1 VARASDKTKV
11 RHMLRTKLI
20 GLGALLLTATAHA
33 NTPSVPSLKPAVSYA
48 SSVVSTQDAETLR
61 AAIRASDRRDWSQLK
76 ILHSQARDEAVKD
89 LILWHLAIAGSPN
102 VDFDTLN
109 LAMTRLADW
118 PRFSTIRR
126 SAENAVALSAL
137 SHTDRV
143 LWFDALG
150 GPISGDGK
158 ANYAESLRQT
168 GLGDTA
174 MGIIRDAWR
183 NNSLNRATERDL
195 LARFGGNLTREDHF
209 ARVNYLLWTGQRSAA
224 RRLRPKLS
232 NGQRALLDARVALAA
247 RGSGVDRKVAAVP
260 ASLSQDAGLLYDRA
274 RWRRRRA
281 RNQAGATSLLV
292 DIDGADVPLA
302 GRDNLWDER
311 NIAVRAAF
319 KKGQYRTAYQLAAPH
334 GLSEGADFAEAE
346 WTAGWIALRQL
357 NEPERAAAHFVTL
370 REGVSTAISLARA
383 DYWYGRALE
392 AMGETERADDA
403 FASAAIHNYTY
414 YGQLAAER
422 VRRTDL
428 VLPSTPLPTESE
440 REAFGERSL
449 IKALQ
454 LLGEAGERS
463 LFRRFS
469 YHIDDQLQTATE
481 QLLLAEI
488 ANKFHS
494 PDVGVRGGKAGLGRG
509 IIAPEAAYP
518 IVSYPLQRDVQ
529 VENALV
535 LALSR
540 QESELNPRAISHANA
555 RGLMQMLPAT
565 AREQARREGLPYRRS
580 WLTDDPGYNMTLGA
594 AHLDDLLD
602 RFNGSYIM
610 TAAAYNAG
618 ASRPARWVV
627 DYGDPRKGD
636 IDPVDW
642 VEFIPF
648 SETRNYVQRVL
659 ENVQVYRQRLSDV
672 PSQIRISEDLN
683 RGQLRP

>member
-1 VARASDKTKV
+1 
-11 RHMLRTKLI
+11 MLRSHL
-20 GLGALLLTATAHA
+20 LGFGTLLLAAAAQA
-33 NTPSVPSLKPAVSYA
+33 NTPPVPSLKPPVSYA
-48 SSVVSTQDAETLR
+48 SDIVSTQDAETLR
-61 AAIRASDRRDWSQLK
+61 EALRASDRRDWSKLK
-76 ILHSQARDEAVKD
+76 VLHAQVQDEAVKD
-89 LILWHLAIAGSPN
+89 LVLWHLAIAGSPN

-118 PRFSTIRR
+118 PRFNAIRR
-126 SAENAVALSAL
+126 SAENAIGLSAL
-137 SHTDRV
+137 SHAERV
-143 LWFDALG
+143 VWFDALE
-150 GPISGDGK
+150 GPVSGDGK

-168 GLGDTA
+168 GLGDAA
-174 MGIIRDAWR
+174 MEVIRDAWR
-183 NNSLNRATERDL
+183 NNSMNRATERDL
-195 LARFGGNLTREDHF
+195 LRQFGGDLTRDDHF
-209 ARVNYLLWTGQRSAA
+209 TRVNFLLWTGQRSAA
-224 RRLRPKLS
+224 NRLRSKLS
-232 NGQRALLDARVALAA
+232 SGQRALLDARIALAA
-247 RGSGVDRKVAAVP
+247 RRAGVDRKVAAVP
-260 ASLSQDAGLLYDRA
+260 ASLKQDPGLLYDRA

-319 KKGQYRTAYQLAAPH
+319 KAGQYETAYKLSAPH
-334 GLSEGADFAEAE
+334 GLNAGADFADAE
-346 WTAGWIALRQL
+346 WTAGWISLRL
-357 NEPERAAAHFVTL
+357 MNEPERAAAHFANL
-370 REGVSTAISLARA
+370 REGVSTPISLARA
-383 DYWYGRALE
+383 DYWRGRALE
-392 AMGETERADDA
+392 AMDEQEQADA
-403 FASAAIHNYTY
+403 AYMAAAIHNYTY

-422 VRRTDL
+422 VSRTGL
-428 VLPSTPLPTESE
+428 VLPRTPAPTEAE
-440 REAFGERSL
+440 REAFNDRGL
-449 IKALQ
+449 IKAMR
-454 LLGEAGERS
+454 LLGESGERG
-463 LFRRFS
+463 LFRQFS

-488 ANKFHS
+488 ANNFHS

-518 IVSYPLQRDVQ
+518 IVSYPLQREVQ

-555 RGLMQMLPAT
+555 RGLMQMLPST
-565 AREQARREGLPYRRS
+565 AREQARREGLPFRQS

-618 ASRPARWVV
+618 ASRPARWVNE
-627 DYGDPRKGD
+627 YGDPRKGE
-636 IDPVDW
+636 IDAIDW

-659 ENVQVYRQRLSDV
+659 ENVQVYRQRLSEE
-672 PSQIRISEDLN
+672 PSEIRISEDLN
-683 RGQLRP
+683 RGRLP

>member
-1 VARASDKTKV
+1 
-11 RHMLRTKLI
+11 M
-20 GLGALLLTATAHA
+20 GLGVLLLTATAHA
-33 NTPSVPSLKPAVSYA
+33 NTPSVPSLKPPVSYA
-48 SSVVSTQDAETLR
+48 SNIVSTQDAETLR
-61 AAIRASDRRDWSQLK
+61 AAIRASERRDWSQLK
-76 ILHSQARDEAVKD
+76 RLHNQARDEAVKD
-89 LILWHLAIAGSPN
+89 LILWHLGIAGSPN

-109 LAMTRLADW
+109 LAVNRLADW
-118 PRFSTIRR
+118 PRYDAIRR
-126 SAENAVALSAL
+126 SAENAIALSAL
-137 SHTDRV
+137 SHSDRIV
-143 LWFDALG
+143 WFDALG
-150 GPISGDGK
+150 GPVSGDGK
-158 ANYAESLRQT
+158 ANYATSLRQT

-174 MGIIRDAWR
+174 MGVIRDAWR
-183 NNSLNRATERDL
+183 NHSLNRATERDL
-195 LARFGGNLTREDHF
+195 LARFGGNLTRDDHF
-209 ARVNYLLWTGQRSAA
+209 ARVNFLLWTGQRTAA
-224 RRLRPKLS
+224 NRLRSKLS
-232 NGQRALLDARVALAA
+232 SGQRALLAARIALAA

-260 ASLSQDAGLLYDRA
+260 AALKQDPGLLYDRA

-281 RNQAGATSLLV
+281 RNQDGATSLLV

-319 KKGQYRTAYQLAAPH
+319 KKGQYRTAYQLSAPH
-334 GLSEGADFAEAE
+334 GLNEGADFAEAE
-346 WTAGWIALRQL
+346 WTAGWIALRHL
-357 NEPERAAAHFVTL
+357 NEPERAAAHFVAL
-370 REGVSTAISLARA
+370 REGVSTPISLARA
-383 DYWYGRALE
+383 DYWHGRALE
-392 AMGETERADDA
+392 AMGERERADAA
-403 FASAAIHNYTY
+403 FAAAAVHNYTY

-422 VRRTDL
+422 VRQTDL
-428 VLPSTPLPTESE
+428 VLPSTRQPTEAE
-440 REAFGERSL
+440 RDAFGERRL
-449 IKALQ
+449 IKAMR
-454 LLGEAGERS
+454 LLGETGERG

-469 YHIDDQLQTATE
+469 YHIDDRLETPTE

-488 ANKFHS
+488 ANQYHS

-518 IVSYPLQRDVQ
+518 IVNYPLQREVQ

-602 RFNGSYIM
+602 RFNGSYVM

-627 DYGDPRKGD
+627 DYGDPRKGEV
-636 IDPVDW
+636 DPVDW

-659 ENVQVYRQRLSDV
+659 ENVQVYRQRLSET

-683 RGQLRP
+683 RGKLRP

>member
-1 VARASDKTKV
+1 
-11 RHMLRTKLI
+11 MLRSHL
-20 GLGALLLTATAHA
+20 LGFGTLLLAAAAQA
-33 NTPSVPSLKPAVSYA
+33 NTPPLPSLKPPVSYA
-48 SSVVSTQDAETLR
+48 SDIVSTQDAETLR
-61 AAIRASDRRDWSQLK
+61 EALRASDRRDWSKLK
-76 ILHSQARDEAVKD
+76 VLHAQVQDEAVKD
-89 LILWHLAIAGSPN
+89 LVLWHLAIAGSPN

-118 PRFSTIRR
+118 PRFNAIRR
-126 SAENAVALSAL
+126 SAENAIGLSAL
-137 SHTDRV
+137 SHAERV
-143 LWFDALG
+143 VWFDALE
-150 GPISGDGK
+150 GPVSGDGK

-168 GLGDTA
+168 GLGDAA
-174 MGIIRDAWR
+174 MEVIRDAWR
-183 NNSLNRATERDL
+183 NNSMNRATERDL
-195 LARFGGNLTREDHF
+195 LRQFGGDLTRDDHF
-209 ARVNYLLWTGQRSAA
+209 TRVNFLLWTGQRSAA
-224 RRLRPKLS
+224 NRLRSKLS
-232 NGQRALLDARVALAA
+232 SGQRALLDARIALAA
-247 RGSGVDRKVAAVP
+247 RRAGVDRKVAAVP
-260 ASLSQDAGLLYDRA
+260 ASLKQDPGLLYDRA

-319 KKGQYRTAYQLAAPH
+319 KAGQYETAYKLSAPH
-334 GLSEGADFAEAE
+334 GLNAGADFADAE
-346 WTAGWIALRQL
+346 WTAGWISLRL
-357 NEPERAAAHFVTL
+357 MNEPERAAAHFANL
-370 REGVSTAISLARA
+370 REGVSTPISLARA
-383 DYWYGRALE
+383 DYWRGRALE
-392 AMGETERADDA
+392 AMDEQEQADA
-403 FASAAIHNYTY
+403 AYMAAAIHNYTY

-422 VRRTDL
+422 VSRTGL
-428 VLPSTPLPTESE
+428 VLPRTPAPTEAE
-440 REAFGERSL
+440 REAFNDRGL
-449 IKALQ
+449 IRAMR
-454 LLGEAGERS
+454 LLGESGERG
-463 LFRRFS
+463 LFRQFS

-488 ANKFHS
+488 ANNFHS

-518 IVSYPLQRDVQ
+518 IVSYPLQREVQ

-555 RGLMQMLPAT
+555 RGLMQMLPST
-565 AREQARREGLPYRRS
+565 AREQARREGLPFRQS

-618 ASRPARWVV
+618 ASRPARWVNE
-627 DYGDPRKGD
+627 YGDPRKGE
-636 IDPVDW
+636 IDAIDW

-659 ENVQVYRQRLSDV
+659 ENVQVYRQRLSEE
-672 PSQIRISEDLN
+672 PSEIRISEDLN
-683 RGQLRP
+683 RGRLP

>member
-1 VARASDKTKV
+1 
-11 RHMLRTKLI
+11 MLRAKLL
-20 GLGALLLTATAHA
+20 GLGAVLLSAVAYA
-33 NTPSVPSLKPAVSYA
+33 DTPSVPSFKPEITYA
-48 SSVVSTQDAETLR
+48 SSIVSTQDAATLR

-76 ILHSQARDEAVKD
+76 RLHSEARDEAVQD
-89 LILWHLAIAGSPN
+89 LILWYLAIAGSPN

-109 LAMTRLADW
+109 LAMTRLSDW
-118 PRFSTIRR
+118 PRYTAIRR
-126 SAENAVALSAL
+126 SAENAIALSAL
-137 SHTDRV
+137 SHADRV
-143 LWFDALG
+143 VWFDALG

-158 ANYAESLRQT
+158 ANYAESLRQA
-168 GLGDTA
+168 GLEDTA
-174 MGIIRDAWR
+174 MEIIRDAWR
-183 NNSLNRATERDL
+183 NNSMNRATERDL
-195 LARFGGNLTREDHF
+195 LRRFGGDLTREDHF
-209 ARVNYLLWTGQRSAA
+209 ARVDFLLWTGQRSAA
-224 RRLRPKLS
+224 NRLRSKLS
-232 NGQRALLDARVALAA
+232 SGQRALLDARIALAA

-260 ASLSQDAGLLYDRA
+260 ASLKQNAGLLYQRA

-292 DIDGADVPLA
+292 DIDGADVPLS

-319 KKGQYRTAYQLAAPH
+319 KQGQYRTAYQLSAPH
-334 GLSEGADFAEAE
+334 GLTRGADFAEAE
-346 WTAGWIALRQL
+346 WTAGWIALRHL
-357 NEPERAAAHFVTL
+357 NEPERAAEHFVSL
-370 REGVSTAISLARA
+370 REGVTTPISLARA
-383 DYWYGRALE
+383 DYWHGRALE
-392 AMGETERADDA
+392 AMGESEQAEAA
-403 FASAAIHNYTY
+403 FAAAAIHNYTY

-422 VRRTDL
+422 VQRTDL
-428 VLPSTPLPTESE
+428 VLPSTPQPTDAE
-440 REAFGERSL
+440 REAFVERGL
-449 IKALQ
+449 IKAMR
-454 LLGEAGERS
+454 LLGETGERS

-469 YHIDDQLQTATE
+469 YHIDDQLQTPTE
-481 QLLLAEI
+481 QLLLSEI
-488 ANKFHS
+488 ANKFQS

-518 IVSYPLQRDVQ
+518 IVSYPLQREVQ

-659 ENVQVYRQRLSDV
+659 ENVQVYRQRLSDT
-672 PSQIRISEDLN
+672 PSHIRISEDLS
-683 RGQLRP
+683 RGELGP

>member
-1 VARASDKTKV
+1 
-11 RHMLRTKLI
+11 MLRTNLVGI
-20 GLGALLLTATAHA
+20 GALLLAATAQA
-33 NTPSVPSLKPAVSYA
+33 STPTVPSLKPPISYESAIVS
-48 SSVVSTQDAETLR
+48 VQDAELLR
-61 AAIRASDRRDWSQLK
+61 AAIRASDQRDWSQLE
-76 ILHSQARDEAVKD
+76 IIHSQTSDEALKD
-89 LILWHLAIAGSPN
+89 LVLWHLAIAGSPN

-118 PRFSTIRR
+118 PRYNAIRR
-126 SAENAVALSAL
+126 SAENAIELSSL
-137 SHTDRV
+137 SHSQRV
-143 LWFDALG
+143 VWFDALG

-168 GLGDTA
+168 GLGDVA
-174 MGIIRDAWR
+174 MEIIRDAWR
-183 NNSLNRATERDL
+183 NNSMNRATERDL
-195 LARFGGNLTREDHF
+195 LRRFGGNLTREDHF
-209 ARVNYLLWTGQRSAA
+209 ERVNFLLWTGQRSAA
-224 RRLRPKLS
+224 NRLRSKLS
-232 NGQRALLDARVALAA
+232 SGQRALLDARIALAA

-260 ASLSQDAGLLYDRA
+260 SSLKQDPGLLYERA

-319 KKGQYRTAYQLAAPH
+319 KAGQYNTAYQLAAPH
-334 GLSEGADFAEAE
+334 GLSSGADFADAE
-346 WTAGWIALRQL
+346 WTAGWIALRLL
-357 NEPERAAAHFVTL
+357 NEPEKAAMHFASL
-370 REGVSTAISLARA
+370 RKGVSTPISLARA
-383 DYWYGRALE
+383 DYWHGRALT
-392 AMGETERADDA
+392 AMGDTELADQS
-403 FASAAIHNYTY
+403 FQSAAIHNYTY

-422 VRRTDL
+422 VSRTDL
-428 VLPSTPLPTESE
+428 VLPSTPAPTDEDRSE
-440 REAFGERSL
+440 FEQRGL
-449 IKALQ
+449 IKAMRM
-454 LLGEAGERS
+454 LGEAGERG
-463 LFRRFS
+463 LFRQFS
-469 YHIDDQLQTATE
+469 YHIDDQLQTPTE

-488 ANKFHS
+488 ANKFQS

-618 ASRPARWVV
+618 ASRPARWVKE
-627 DYGDPRKGD
+627 YGDPRKGE
-636 IDPVDW
+636 IDAIDW

-659 ENVQVYRQRLSDV
+659 ENVQVYRQRLSAES
-672 PSQIRISEDLN
+672 SQIRISEDLN
-683 RGQLRP
+683 RGQLP

>member
-1 VARASDKTKV
+1 
-11 RHMLRTKLI
+11 MLRTNLVGI
-20 GLGALLLTATAHA
+20 GALFLAATAQA
-33 NTPSVPSLKPAVSYA
+33 STPTVPSLKPPISYESAIVSE
-48 SSVVSTQDAETLR
+48 QDAELLR
-61 AAIRASDRRDWSQLK
+61 AAIRASDQRDWSQLK
-76 ILHSQARDEAVKD
+76 IIHSQTSDEALKD
-89 LILWHLAIAGSPN
+89 LVLWHLAIAGSPN

-118 PRFSTIRR
+118 PRYNAIRR
-126 SAENAVALSAL
+126 SAENAIELSSL
-137 SHTDRV
+137 SHSQRV
-143 LWFDALG
+143 VWFDALG
-150 GPISGDGK
+150 GPISGEGK
-158 ANYAESLRQT
+158 ANYAESLRQA
-168 GLGDTA
+168 GLGDVA
-174 MGIIRDAWR
+174 MEIIRDAWR
-183 NNSLNRATERDL
+183 NNSMNRATERDL
-195 LARFGGNLTREDHF
+195 LRRFGGNLTREDHF
-209 ARVNYLLWTGQRSAA
+209 ERVNFLLWTGQRSAA
-224 RRLRPKLS
+224 NRLRSKLS
-232 NGQRALLDARVALAA
+232 SGQRALLDARIALAS

-260 ASLSQDAGLLYDRA
+260 SSLKQDPGLLYERA

-319 KKGQYRTAYQLAAPH
+319 KAGQYNTAYQLAAPH
-334 GLSEGADFAEAE
+334 GLSSGADFADAE
-346 WTAGWIALRQL
+346 WTAGWIALRLL
-357 NEPERAAAHFVTL
+357 NEPEKAAMHFVNL
-370 REGVSTAISLARA
+370 RKGVSTPISLARA
-383 DYWYGRALE
+383 DYWHGRALT
-392 AMGETERADDA
+392 AMGDTELADQS
-403 FASAAIHNYTY
+403 FQSAAIHNYTY

-422 VRRTDL
+422 VSRTDL
-428 VLPSTPLPTESE
+428 VLPRTPAPTDEDRTE
-440 REAFGERSL
+440 FQQRGL
-449 IKALQ
+449 IKAMR
-454 LLGEAGERS
+454 LLGESGERG
-463 LFRRFS
+463 LFRQFS
-469 YHIDDQLQTATE
+469 YHIDDQLETPTE

-488 ANKFHS
+488 ANKFQS

-555 RGLMQMLPAT
+555 RGLMQMLPST

-618 ASRPARWVV
+618 ASRPARWVK
-627 DYGDPRKGD
+627 DYGDPRKGE
-636 IDPVDW
+636 IDAIDW

-659 ENVQVYRQRLSDV
+659 ENVQVYRQRLSTEA
-672 PSQIRISEDLN
+672 SQIRISEDLN
-683 RGQLRP
+683 RGRLP

>member
-1 VARASDKTKV
+1 
-11 RHMLRTKLI
+11 MLRSHL
-20 GLGALLLTATAHA
+20 LGFGTLLLAAAAQA
-33 NTPSVPSLKPAVSYA
+33 NTPPVPSLKPPVSYA
-48 SSVVSTQDAETLR
+48 SDIVSTQD
-61 AAIRASDRRDWSQLK
+61 
-76 ILHSQARDEAVKD
+76 
-89 LILWHLAIAGSPN
+89 LAIAGSPN

-118 PRFSTIRR
+118 PRFNAIRR
-126 SAENAVALSAL
+126 SAENAIGLSAL
-137 SHTDRV
+137 SHAERV
-143 LWFDALG
+143 VWFDALE
-150 GPISGDGK
+150 GPVSGDGK

-168 GLGDTA
+168 GLGDAA
-174 MGIIRDAWR
+174 MEVIRDAWR
-183 NNSLNRATERDL
+183 NNSMNRATERDL
-195 LARFGGNLTREDHF
+195 LRQFGGDLTRDDHF
-209 ARVNYLLWTGQRSAA
+209 TRVNFLLWTGQRSAA
-224 RRLRPKLS
+224 NRLRSKLS
-232 NGQRALLDARVALAA
+232 SGQRALLDARIALAA
-247 RGSGVDRKVAAVP
+247 RRAGVDRKVAAVP
-260 ASLSQDAGLLYDRA
+260 ASLKQDPGLLYDRA

-319 KKGQYRTAYQLAAPH
+319 KAGQYETAYKLSAPH
-334 GLSEGADFAEAE
+334 GLNAGADFADAE
-346 WTAGWIALRQL
+346 WTAGWISLRL
-357 NEPERAAAHFVTL
+357 MNEPERAAAHFANL
-370 REGVSTAISLARA
+370 REGVSTPISLARA
-383 DYWYGRALE
+383 DYWRGRALE
-392 AMGETERADDA
+392 AMDEQEQADA
-403 FASAAIHNYTY
+403 AYMAAAIHNYTY

-422 VRRTDL
+422 VSRTGL
-428 VLPSTPLPTESE
+428 VLPRTPAPTEAE
-440 REAFGERSL
+440 REAFNDRGL
-449 IKALQ
+449 IKAMR
-454 LLGEAGERS
+454 LLGESGERG
-463 LFRRFS
+463 LFRQFS

-488 ANKFHS
+488 ANNFHS

-518 IVSYPLQRDVQ
+518 IVSYPLQREVQ

-555 RGLMQMLPAT
+555 RGLMQMLPST
-565 AREQARREGLPYRRS
+565 AREQARREGLPFRQS

-618 ASRPARWVV
+618 ASRPARWVNE
-627 DYGDPRKGD
+627 YGDPRKGE
-636 IDPVDW
+636 IDAIDW

-659 ENVQVYRQRLSDV
+659 ENVQVYRQRLSEE
-672 PSQIRISEDLN
+672 PSEIRISEDLN
-683 RGQLRP
+683 RGRLP